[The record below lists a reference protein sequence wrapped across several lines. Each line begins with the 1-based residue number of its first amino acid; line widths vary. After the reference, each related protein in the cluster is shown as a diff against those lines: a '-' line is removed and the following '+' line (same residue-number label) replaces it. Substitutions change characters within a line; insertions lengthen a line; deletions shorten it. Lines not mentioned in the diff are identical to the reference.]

1 MQPIKVHCFAVLL
14 CLRGEENVFGLEQ
27 GKDMLIII
35 TYSSRLYAYLKDSLI
50 MNLPL
55 VWYDIELLP
64 PNDPPLD
71 DEERE
76 NDEDEEE
83 DE

>member
-1 MQPIKVHCFAVLL
+1 MSPGWWKCFWTRIGKGHAHNHYIIEPIKPFH
-14 CLRGEENVFGLEQ
+14 GN
-27 GKDMLIII
+27 
-35 TYSSRLYAYLKDSLI
+35 LKLT
-50 MNLPL
+50 NYHLPL
-55 VWYDIELLP
+55 VWYDIVLLP

-76 NDEDEEE
+76 YDEDEEE

>member
-1 MQPIKVHCFAVLL
+1 
-14 CLRGEENVFGLEQ
+14 
-27 GKDMLIII
+27 
-35 TYSSRLYAYLKDSLI
+35 

-83 DE
+83 DEQDWLYFNIRTNGGKIEMIIVVQFKLR

>member
-1 MQPIKVHCFAVLL
+1 
-14 CLRGEENVFGLEQ
+14 
-27 GKDMLIII
+27 MLIII
-35 TYSSRLYAYLKDSLI
+35 TYSSRFYAYLKHSLI
-50 MNLPL
+50 MNLPF
-55 VWYDIELLP
+55 VWYDIVLVP
-64 PNDPPLD
+64 PNDPPLE

>member
-1 MQPIKVHCFAVLL
+1 MV
-14 CLRGEENVFGLEQ
+14 N
-27 GKDMLIII
+27 
-35 TYSSRLYAYLKDSLI
+35 LKFTKYH
-50 MNLPL
+50 LPL
-55 VWYDIELLP
+55 VWYEICTLPEVLLP

>member
-1 MQPIKVHCFAVLL
+1 
-14 CLRGEENVFGLEQ
+14 
-27 GKDMLIII
+27 MLIII
-35 TYSSRLYAYLKDSLI
+35 TYLYVDAYLKDSLI
-50 MNLPL
+50 MNLPF
-55 VWYDIELLP
+55 VWYDIVLLP

-71 DEERE
+71 DEERV

>member
-1 MQPIKVHCFAVLL
+1 
-14 CLRGEENVFGLEQ
+14 
-27 GKDMLIII
+27 MLIII
-35 TYSSRLYAYLKDSLI
+35 TYLYVDAYLKDSLI

>member
-1 MQPIKVHCFAVLL
+1 MEKGLAHNHYILEPIKRFH
-14 CLRGEENVFGLEQ
+14 GN
-27 GKDMLIII
+27 
-35 TYSSRLYAYLKDSLI
+35 LKLTKYH
-50 MNLPL
+50 LPL
-55 VWYDIELLP
+55 VWYEICTLPEVLLP

>member
-1 MQPIKVHCFAVLL
+1 
-14 CLRGEENVFGLEQ
+14 
-27 GKDMLIII
+27 MLIII